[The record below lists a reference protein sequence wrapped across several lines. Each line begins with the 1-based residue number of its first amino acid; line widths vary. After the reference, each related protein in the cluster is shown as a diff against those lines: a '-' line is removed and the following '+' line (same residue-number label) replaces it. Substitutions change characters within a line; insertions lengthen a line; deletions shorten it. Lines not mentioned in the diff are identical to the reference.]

1 MQKFI
6 GKYILKLVIIFI
18 AFSFSIFNA
27 NAQLGDL
34 FRKLGNA
41 IDAVPNDKN
50 PSEKVIKG
58 ESITPKSTNIENQ
71 TAVGNAKLNTKNSDA
86 ILLTEERI
94 LNNRAYQIRRLTG
107 TNINQLKKQI
117 ETAFADM
124 GFSTFAW
131 YELDNQKLTRLH
143 FAGAFGTDYKVLI
156 YVRQLGDSHIMRID
170 ITQLIAS
177 NQPDLSEKTYNDF
190 WDQLGTSNFVNK
202 MRINPR
208 EIN

>member
-1 MQKFI
+1 M
-6 GKYILKLVIIFI
+6 KLVIIFI

-41 IDAVPNDKN
+41 IDGVPNDKN

-58 ESITPKSTNIENQ
+58 ESINPKSTNIENQ

-94 LNNRAYQIRRLTG
+94 LNKRAYQIRRLTG
-107 TNINQLKKQI
+107 ANINQLKKQI

-124 GFSTFAW
+124 GFSSFSW
-131 YELDNQKLTRLH
+131 YELDNQKLTRSN
-143 FAGAFGTDYKVLI
+143 FAKATGTDYMVFI
-156 YVRQLGDSHIMRID
+156 YVRQYGDSHIMRID
-170 ITQLIAS
+170 ITQLITS
-177 NQPDLSEKTYNDF
+177 NQPDLSEKTYSDF

>member
-1 MQKFI
+1 M
-6 GKYILKLVIIFI
+6 KLIIIFI

-41 IDAVPNDKN
+41 IDGLPSDKK
-50 PSEKVIKG
+50 PSEKVIKV
-58 ESITPKSTNIENQ
+58 ESIPPKSTNIENQ
-71 TAVGNAKLNTKNSDA
+71 SAVGNPKLNTKNSDA

-94 LNNRAYQIRRLTG
+94 LNKRAYQIRRLAG
-107 TNINQLKKQI
+107 ANITQLKKQI

-124 GFSTFAW
+124 GFSTFSW
-131 YELDNQKLTRLH
+131 YDLDNQKLTRSN
-143 FAGAFGTDYKVLI
+143 FAMASGTDYLVFI

-170 ITQLIAS
+170 IMQQLNS
-177 NQPDLSEKTYNDF
+177 NQPDLSEKTYSDF
-190 WDQLGTSNFVNK
+190 WDQLGTSNFVDK

>member
-1 MQKFI
+1 
-6 GKYILKLVIIFI
+6 
-18 AFSFSIFNA
+18 
-27 NAQLGDL
+27 
-34 FRKLGNA
+34 
-41 IDAVPNDKN
+41 
-50 PSEKVIKG
+50 
-58 ESITPKSTNIENQ
+58 
-71 TAVGNAKLNTKNSDA
+71 
-86 ILLTEERI
+86 
-94 LNNRAYQIRRLTG
+94 
-107 TNINQLKKQI
+107 
-117 ETAFADM
+117 M
-124 GFSTFAW
+124 GFSNFAW

-170 ITQLIAS
+170 ITQLITS

>member
-1 MQKFI
+1 M
-6 GKYILKLVIIFI
+6 KLVIIFI

-41 IDAVPNDKN
+41 IDGVPNDKN

-58 ESITPKSTNIENQ
+58 ESITPKNTNIENQ

-94 LNNRAYQIRRLTG
+94 LNKRAYQIRRLTG
-107 TNINQLKKQI
+107 ANINQLKKQI

-124 GFSTFAW
+124 GFSSFSW
-131 YELDNQKLTRLH
+131 YELDNQNLTRSN
-143 FAGAFGTDYKVLI
+143 FAKATGTDYIVFI
-156 YVRQLGDSHIMRID
+156 YVRQYGDSHIMRID
-170 ITQLIAS
+170 ITQLITS
-177 NQPDLSEKTYNDF
+177 NQPDLSEKTYSDF

>member
-1 MQKFI
+1 
-6 GKYILKLVIIFI
+6 LKLIIIFI

-41 IDAVPNDKN
+41 IDGLPSDKK
-50 PSEKVIKG
+50 PSEKVIKV
-58 ESITPKSTNIENQ
+58 ESIPPKSTNIENQ
-71 TAVGNAKLNTKNSDA
+71 SAVGNPKLNTKNSDA

-94 LNNRAYQIRRLTG
+94 LNKRAYQIRRLAG
-107 TNINQLKKQI
+107 ANITQLKKQI

-124 GFSTFAW
+124 GFSTFSW
-131 YELDNQKLTRLH
+131 YDLDNQKLTRSN
-143 FAGAFGTDYKVLI
+143 FAMASGTDYLVFI

-170 ITQLIAS
+170 IMQQLNS
-177 NQPDLSEKTYNDF
+177 NQPDLSEKTYSDF
-190 WDQLGTSNFVNK
+190 WDQLGTSNFVDK

>member
-1 MQKFI
+1 
-6 GKYILKLVIIFI
+6 LKLIIIFI

-41 IDAVPNDKN
+41 IDGLPNDKK
-50 PSEKVIKG
+50 PSEKVIKV
-58 ESITPKSTNIENQ
+58 ESVPPKSTNIENQ
-71 TAVGNAKLNTKNSDA
+71 SAVGNAKLNTKNSDA

-94 LNNRAYQIRRLTG
+94 LNKRAYQIRRLAG
-107 TNINQLKKQI
+107 ANITQLKKQI

-124 GFSTFAW
+124 GFSTFSW
-131 YELDNQKLTRLH
+131 YDLDNQKLTRSN
-143 FAGAFGTDYKVLI
+143 FAMASGTDYLVFI

-170 ITQLIAS
+170 IMQQLNS
-177 NQPDLSEKTYNDF
+177 NQPDLSEKTYSDF
-190 WDQLGTSNFVNK
+190 WDQLGTSNFVDK

>member
-1 MQKFI
+1 M
-6 GKYILKLVIIFI
+6 KLIIIFI

-41 IDAVPNDKN
+41 IDGLPNDKK
-50 PSEKVIKG
+50 PSEKVIKV
-58 ESITPKSTNIENQ
+58 ESVPPKSTNIENQ
-71 TAVGNAKLNTKNSDA
+71 SAVGNAKLNTKSSDA

-94 LNNRAYQIRRLTG
+94 LNKRAYQIRRLAG
-107 TNINQLKKQI
+107 ANITQLKKQI

-124 GFSTFAW
+124 GFSTFSW
-131 YELDNQKLTRLH
+131 YDLDNQKLTRSN
-143 FAGAFGTDYKVLI
+143 FAMASGTDYLVFI

-170 ITQLIAS
+170 IMQQLNS
-177 NQPDLSEKTYNDF
+177 NQPDLSEKTYSDF
-190 WDQLGTSNFVNK
+190 WDQLGTSNFVDK